1 MNASDRGYKI
11 FQELDSDAMLVA
23 LRGFDSDLVAVATNS
38 GITLIQSYSDEG
50 DPQEIF
56 LHEECYEQLIKLLKE
71 RL

>member
-1 MNASDRGYKI
+1 MNATQRGFELFK
-11 FQELDSDAMLVA
+11 ELDNYPVLVA
-23 LRGFDSDLVAVATNS
+23 LNGFDTDLVAVATNS

-50 DPQEIF
+50 EPQEIF